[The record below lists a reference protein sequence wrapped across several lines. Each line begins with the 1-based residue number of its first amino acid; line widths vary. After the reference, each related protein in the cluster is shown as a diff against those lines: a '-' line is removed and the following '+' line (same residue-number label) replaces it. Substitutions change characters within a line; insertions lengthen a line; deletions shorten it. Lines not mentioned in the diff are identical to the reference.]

1 MFSNIGDAISLA
13 TQMAKEI
20 TSTFPSPIDLKFEKV
35 YWPAI
40 LQTKKRYC
48 GYPWEDA
55 DKKPDFEAKGIETV
69 RRDGTRA
76 TSKILKQVCVTLFD
90 EILETNE
97 FDIKNIKGM
106 IQILRQDFF
115 LVNPFLS

>member
-1 MFSNIGDAISLA
+1 
-13 TQMAKEI
+13 MAKEI

-90 EILETNE
+90 EVIETNE

-115 LVNPFLS
+115 FSLILFLS